1 MGHKGERFAFHPSS
15 TGVRLKRRFPPFL
28 LQRIHFF
35 CMIVSLSGQ
44 TTLKYMEVRGIVMT
58 NQTTKMYLQIV
69 RELRLL
75 IQAENIKPGGK
86 LPSER
91 ELAERLQVGRSTVRE
106 GLRSLELL
114 GLIETK
120 RGEGTFLTDYRQ
132 HKLVDVLA
140 TFILQDSKTL
150 EDVQVTRELHEKEA
164 IRIVVGS
171 SKLNQLPVW
180 TSLLK
185 QLIEEGSI
193 IREDLIREILISS
206 NNRLSLK
213 IWFLLKQFGEH
224 PYQGYSASNEKEFI
238 QKLIEAIINGNIEQA
253 LSAFAA
259 WTDWLS
265 KGRENT

>member
-1 MGHKGERFAFHPSS
+1 
-15 TGVRLKRRFPPFL
+15 
-28 LQRIHFF
+28 
-35 CMIVSLSGQ
+35 
-44 TTLKYMEVRGIVMT
+44 MT

-120 RGEGTFLTDYRQ
+120 RGEGTFLTDYRK

-140 TFILQDSKTL
+140 TFILQDSRAV
-150 EDVQVTRELHEKEA
+150 EDVDITREIHEKEA
-164 IRIVVGS
+164 IRIVAGS

-180 TSLLK
+180 TGLLK
-185 QLIEEGSI
+185 QLMEEGTI
-193 IREDLIREILISS
+193 IREDLIREIIISS

-213 IWFLLKQFGEH
+213 MWFLLKQFSEH
-224 PYQGYSASNEKEFI
+224 PYKGYSTLDENDYI
-238 QKLIEAIINGNIEQA
+238 QKLIEAIIDGESDQA
-253 LSAFAA
+253 LSYYAA

>member
-1 MGHKGERFAFHPSS
+1 
-15 TGVRLKRRFPPFL
+15 
-28 LQRIHFF
+28 
-35 CMIVSLSGQ
+35 MIGSLSGQ
-44 TTLKYMEVRGIVMT
+44 TTLKKMEARGIDMT

-75 IQAENIKPGGK
+75 IQAENIQPGGK

-120 RGEGTFLTDYRQ
+120 RGEGTFLTDFRQ
-132 HKLVDVLA
+132 HKLVDVLS
-140 TFILQDSKTL
+140 TFILQDSKSV
-150 EDVQVTRELHEKEA
+150 EDVRMTREIHEKEA
-164 IRIVVGS
+164 IRIVAGTT
-171 SKLNQLPVW
+171 KLNQLPVW
-180 TSLLK
+180 TGLLN
-185 QLIEEGSI
+185 QLKEESAI
-193 IREDLIREILISS
+193 VREDLIREILISS

-213 IWFLLKQFGEH
+213 MWLLLKQFGKN
-224 PYQGYSASNEKEFI
+224 PYQGHSERDENSHI
-238 QKLIEAIINGNIEQA
+238 QQLLIAIIDGEIEQA
-253 LSAFAA
+253 IHSYSA